1 MFSEI
6 NNDSYLSDNKVED
19 RDHTGAPAART
30 PTLSDLAAARVL
42 VPKGPYKG
50 QCFASIL
57 LDGSYC
63 TRLIYKGYD
72 VDKELYPLHQF
83 VRANMM
89 LKGKAELVQRA
100 FGSVLYMDASVQ
112 VAVCYSDG

>member
-1 MFSEI
+1 MVFYFSI
-6 NNDSYLSDNKVED
+6 IKVED
-19 RDHTGAPAART
+19 RDHGGAPAARA
-30 PTLSDLAAARVL
+30 PTLNDLAAARVL

-83 VRANMM
+83 VRAHMM
-89 LKGKAELVQRA
+89 LKGKPDLVQQA

-112 VAVCYSDG
+112 VAVCYSDGWE